1 MIRQLGSALP
11 SAQAAQAAQSVRQRA
26 IDSVAGRTVP
36 RSWETL
42 KRALDITIASTALV
56 TLSPVIAAAAL
67 GIVCASPGSPFF
79 AQERVGK
86 NGRRFN
92 LYKLRTMVRG
102 AHLYHD
108 EMRAFNEVD
117 GPVLKIRNDP
127 RLHPI
132 GKLLRRT
139 SIDEL
144 PNLINVLRGE
154 MSIVGPRPPLP
165 AEVADYDEFAR
176 RRLTVK
182 PGVTCLWQISGRS
195 SISFEEWM
203 RLDNEY
209 IDTWSPLSDLAI
221 VARTVPAVIFG
232 EGAH

>member
-1 MIRQLGSALP
+1 MIATRSRPIAG
-11 SAQAAQAAQSVRQRA
+11 QR
-26 IDSVAGRTVP
+26 P
-36 RSWETL
+36 R
-42 KRALDITIASTALV
+42 
-56 TLSPVIAAAAL
+56 
-67 GIVCASPGSPFF
+67 
-79 AQERVGK
+79 
-86 NGRRFN
+86 
-92 LYKLRTMVRG
+92 
-102 AHLYHD
+102 
-108 EMRAFNEVD
+108 VD

-127 RLHPI
+127 RLHAL

-165 AEVADYDEFAR
+165 SEVADYDEFAC

-182 PGVTCLWQISGRS
+182 PGITCLWQISGRS
-195 SISFEEWM
+195 NVSFEEWM

-209 IDTWSPLSDLAI
+209 IDTWSPLSDLVILAK
-221 VARTVPAVIFG
+221 TVPAVILG

>member
-1 MIRQLGSALP
+1 MD
-11 SAQAAQAAQSVRQRA
+11 V
-26 IDSVAGRTVP
+26 
-36 RSWETL
+36 
-42 KRALDITIASTALV
+42 TIASLGLV
-56 TLSPVIAAAAL
+56 VFSPVIALAAV
-67 GIVCASPGSPFF
+67 GIICASPGSPFF

-86 NGRRFN
+86 NGRRFK
-92 LYKLRTMVRG
+92 LFKLRTMVDG
-102 AHLYHD
+102 AHLFHD
-108 EMRAFNEVD
+108 DMRFLNDVD

-127 RLHPI
+127 RLHAL
-132 GKLLRRT
+132 GKLLRRS

-165 AEVADYDEFAR
+165 SEVADYDDFAR

-195 SISFEEWM
+195 NVPFEDWM
-203 RLDNEY
+203 KLDNEY

-221 VARTVPAVIFG
+221 VAKTVPVVIRG